1 MIVIFK
7 LDYTIESPEERK
19 ALVEQIIAETP
30 ESSLSPQ
37 YLEILADYLILC
49 MEKQE
54 RRRKKILTEN
64 RETTIN
70 KRETSYEELA
80 DKLEGE
86 DNIFNLI
93 NNNTKQTIF
102 QPKISITQDDLNTI
116 PPLRQ
121 LRETINTWTAA
132 LAHTKGKD
140 AYTMKRAI
148 IQMRKDQYLIKQAY
162 KKPISFTHITPKS
175 QFYPS
180 LDDKSFYNKEIRDV
194 QIEGISLMNPKV
206 IAALLKNYSKLK
218 EDTYD
223 QFSGDVWYLIQSLED
238 LATRALSP
246 LLFRIVELK
255 VDGKEN
261 AEIQKTLIQEFG
273 ITYSLVYLSSLW
285 TNKIPKTIAAQAK
298 EDYLIQY
305 YKEHNLPLKRC
316 SKCGKWKPAH
326 NQFFSKNK
334 VSSDGL
340 YSVCKKCRNSKRN
353 EVKKK

>member
-1 MIVIFK
+1 M
-7 LDYTIESPEERK
+7 
-19 ALVEQIIAETP
+19 
-30 ESSLSPQ
+30 
-37 YLEILADYLILC
+37 
-49 MEKQE
+49 
-54 RRRKKILTEN
+54 
-64 RETTIN
+64 
-70 KRETSYEELA
+70 
-80 DKLEGE
+80 
-86 DNIFNLI
+86 
-93 NNNTKQTIF
+93 
-102 QPKISITQDDLNTI
+102 
-116 PPLRQ
+116 
-121 LRETINTWTAA
+121 
-132 LAHTKGKD
+132 
-140 AYTMKRAI
+140 
-148 IQMRKDQYLIKQAY
+148 
-162 KKPISFTHITPKS
+162 
-175 QFYPS
+175 
-180 LDDKSFYNKEIRDV
+180 
-194 QIEGISLMNPKV
+194 
-206 IAALLKNYSKLK
+206 
-218 EDTYD
+218 
-223 QFSGDVWYLIQSLED
+223 IQSLED

-316 SKCGKWKPAH
+316 SKCGRWKPAH